1 VEDAASVHRYFD
13 LGGRVAVVTGAGSG
27 IGRTTAE
34 VLAGAGATVWCVDI
48 DEGRVEETVVGIGD
62 AGGQALAAPLD
73 VADRSAVHALVG
85 DVVAVHGRLDVLA
98 NIAGMTADAKI
109 LDLEEDELDRLMAVN
124 LKGVLF
130 GCQAAGA
137 VMVAQGGGSIINMT
151 SAAVL
156 APSPNVGGYAMTKA
170 AVWQLTK
177 TMAVEVGKKGVRVNA
192 VAPGFVPTNM
202 TARYY
207 VRPDGTVDEE
217 MKAMVLEPM
226 AKFAPLRRVGET
238 TDIAYCVLYL
248 ASDASSFMTGQL
260 LSPNGGVAMH

>member
-1 VEDAASVHRYFD
+1 MEDAASVHRYFD

-217 MKAMVLEPM
+217 MKAMVL
-226 AKFAPLRRVGET
+226 
-238 TDIAYCVLYL
+238 
-248 ASDASSFMTGQL
+248 
-260 LSPNGGVAMH
+260 